1 MMKQRLKRLLAAA
14 FLILLSLPA
23 LALSLDQA
31 KDQGLVG
38 ERNDGYLGIVVGN
51 PSSEVKTL
59 VADINRKRK
68 AAYQESA
75 RSAGVELK
83 VIEARVGQRLRNKAK
98 PGDYIENSSGGW
110 QRK

>member
-1 MMKQRLKRLLAAA
+1 MKQRLKRLLAA
-14 FLILLSLPA
+14 ILLTLLALPA

-38 ERNDGYLGIVVGN
+38 ERNDGYLGIVAGN
-51 PSSEVKTL
+51 PSGEVKSL
-59 VADINRKRK
+59 VAEINRKRK
-68 AAYQESA
+68 AAYEESA

-98 PGDYIENSSGGW
+98 PGHYIETSGGGW

>member
-1 MMKQRLKRLLAAA
+1 MKQRLKRLLAAA
-14 FLILLSLPA
+14 ILTLLALPA
-23 LALSLDQA
+23 WALSLDEA

-38 ERNDGYLGIVVGN
+38 ERSNGYLGIVVGN
-51 PSSEVKTL
+51 PSGEVRTL

-68 AAYQESA
+68 AAYEDSA

-83 VIEARVGQRLRNKAK
+83 VIESRIGQRLRNKAK
-98 PGDYIENSSGGW
+98 PGHYIETGSGGW